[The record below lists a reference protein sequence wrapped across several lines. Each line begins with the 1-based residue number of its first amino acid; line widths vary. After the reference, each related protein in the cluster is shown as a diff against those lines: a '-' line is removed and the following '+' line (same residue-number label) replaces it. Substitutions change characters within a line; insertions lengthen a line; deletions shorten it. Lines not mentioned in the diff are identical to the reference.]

1 MAVRETPSNSFTFT
15 MVNEY
20 GQGAVVKIESVFPLV
35 YHVACR
41 QVLSNGS
48 FQEFIYARFSESVI
62 WEIHKL

>member
-1 MAVRETPSNSFTFT
+1 

-20 GQGAVVKIESVFPLV
+20 GQGAVVEIESVFPLV

-48 FQEFIYARFSESVI
+48 FQEFIYARFLESVI